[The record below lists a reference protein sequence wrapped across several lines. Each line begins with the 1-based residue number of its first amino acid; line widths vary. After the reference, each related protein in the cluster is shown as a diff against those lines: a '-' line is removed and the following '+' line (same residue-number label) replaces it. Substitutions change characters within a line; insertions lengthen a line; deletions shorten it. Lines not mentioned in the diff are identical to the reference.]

1 MADNYFK
8 IKPNKK
14 KSIFARIDEGINMP
28 GFLEDGIPVKYIPY
42 VLFLAFLGVVYIG
55 NSHYGEV
62 TQRRINKLEV
72 KVDNLRAD
80 YTTLKAD
87 YMYAR
92 LQSEVARK
100 IKERG
105 LEESINPPQRIEISK
120 SEY

>member
-14 KSIFARIDEGINMP
+14 KSLFARIDDTINMP

-42 VLFLAFLGVVYIG
+42 VLFMAFLGVIYIG

-62 TQRRINKLEV
+62 TQRKISKLEV

-100 IKERG
+100 IKDRG
-105 LEESINPPQRIEISK
+105 LEESVNPPVRIEVSK